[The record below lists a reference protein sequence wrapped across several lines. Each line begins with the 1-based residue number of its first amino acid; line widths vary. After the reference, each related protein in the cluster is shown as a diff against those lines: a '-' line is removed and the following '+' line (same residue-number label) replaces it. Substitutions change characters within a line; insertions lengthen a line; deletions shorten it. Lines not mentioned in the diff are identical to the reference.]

1 MIYLL
6 DTNCCIVYL
15 NGRNLTLKS
24 KLENHR
30 DSDIAVCSVVKSEL
44 FYGSQKSKNPE
55 KSLAKQQLFLNRFYS
70 YPFDDKCAEIFG
82 FIRKKLEEKGTPIGA
97 YDLQIGSIA
106 LRNNLILVTHN
117 TKEFSRIDGLIYEDW
132 EI

>member
-24 KLENHR
+24 KLESHQ
-30 DSDIAVCSVVKSEL
+30 DSDITVCSVVKSEL

-82 FIRKKLEEKGTPIGA
+82 IIRKKLEEKGTPIGA

-117 TKEFSRIDGLIYEDW
+117 TKEFSRIEGLIYEDW

>member
-24 KLENHR
+24 KLESHQ
-30 DSDIAVCSVVKSEL
+30 DSDIAVCSIVKSEL

-70 YPFDDKCAEIFG
+70 YSFDDKCAEIFG
-82 FIRKKLEEKGTPIGA
+82 IIRKQLEVKGTLIGA
-97 YDLQIGSIA
+97 YDLQIGAIA
-106 LRNNLILVTHN
+106 LKNNLILVTHN

>member
-24 KLENHR
+24 KLESHQ
-30 DSDIAVCSVVKSEL
+30 DYDIAVCSVVKSEL

-55 KSLAKQQLFLNRFYS
+55 KNLAKQKLFLNRFYS
-70 YPFDDKCAEIFG
+70 YTFDDKCAEIFG
-82 FIRKKLEEKGTPIGA
+82 IIRKQLEEKGTPIGA
-97 YDLQIGSIA
+97 YDLQIGAIA
-106 LRNNLILVTHN
+106 LKNNLILVTHN